1 MKKILAFDLDGTLIN
16 TTETTFER
24 INKAL
29 NEVGLASVPHSSLKQ
44 LWGDRIR
51 TIFHQISVVAKA
63 NKKQQK
69 RFLKKGGEILFGTT
83 HEVPKEIV
91 SVLKDLKKYYFLA
104 LITNRSKNGLKKAL
118 RLDGEDCSVLLELF
132 DFIQNSDNYKYKKPD
147 GRVFRPLIRWAKKQG
162 LKASDI
168 SYFGDTIKYDFEAT
182 QSSKPKIDFIAI
194 SSGIHDP
201 KEFLD
206 LGIPEEKIIKS
217 FSEISKYLSGLYSS
231 F

>member
-51 TIFHQISVVAKA
+51 TVFRHVSVFAKA
-63 NKKQQK
+63 NKRQQK
-69 RFLKKGGEILFGTT
+69 SFLKKSGEILFGAA
-83 HEVPKEIV
+83 HEVPVEII
-91 SVLKDLKKYYFLA
+91 SALKNLKQYYFLA

-118 RLDGEDCSVLLELF
+118 KIDGKENCDLLELF
-132 DFIQNSDNYKYKKPD
+132 DFIQNSDDYKYKKPD
-147 GRVFRPLIRWAKKQG
+147 GKVFRPLIRWAKKQG

-168 SYFGDTIKYDFEAT
+168 SYFGDTIKYDFKAT
-182 QSSKPKIDFIAI
+182 QSSKPKINFIAI

-206 LGIPEEKIIKS
+206 LGLPEEKIIKS
-217 FSEISKYLSGLYSS
+217 FPEIANYLSGLCNS